1 MTMGFVTKYGSL
13 FVPVIYWL
21 VYLAARFIYN
31 GLAESTRLI
40 SFRALV
46 MMVCLLSVAYWCS
59 ILLVYEL
66 KTVVVKSQ
74 QYSFGLLLVFMW
86 PR

>member
-1 MTMGFVTKYGSL
+1 
-13 FVPVIYWL
+13 
-21 VYLAARFIYN
+21 
-31 GLAESTRLI
+31 
-40 SFRALV
+40 

-59 ILLVYEL
+59 NLLVYEL